1 MLEVR
6 LWSILTKKILNV
18 SVMEVFCAIKCP
30 FNVHES
36 GKGSDFAFSVTV
48 FLSQPK
54 FFFSE
59 FFRKKFSQYGI
70 LNSLILD
77 EATFRALLSSL
88 CFVDFK

>member
-1 MLEVR
+1 
-6 LWSILTKKILNV
+6 
-18 SVMEVFCAIKCP
+18 MEVFCAIKCP

-36 GKGSDFAFSVTV
+36 GKASDFAFSVTV

-77 EATFRALLSSL
+77 EATFRPLLSSL